1 MPIES
6 PTRSIQ
12 WILVNTVQVNV
23 FLDKGH
29 FMTRHYIF
37 LLIYAH
43 FMKRNNLFIAINI
56 FDLNAME
63 NAISLFLSLCILINV
78 RK

>member
-6 PTRSIQ
+6 ATRSIQ
-12 WILVNTVQVNV
+12 WILVNTSQRV
-23 FLDKGH
+23 F
-29 FMTRHYIF
+29 MARHYIF

-56 FDLNAME
+56 FDINAME
-63 NAISLFLSLCILINV
+63 NAISLFLSLCKLMNV